1 MPLRDLVSTRAR
13 AGAAHFALSAA
24 IALVVFVVIYALW
37 YPWGLFAVAGGRD
50 LFVLI
55 AAVCVV
61 TGPVLTFIVFVHGK
75 KGLGFDLVMIALL
88 QAGALAYGIHVL
100 YVSRPIYLVFVKDRF
115 ELVRANDIA
124 PAELAK
130 ARGAFAELP
139 KGGPQVVGARVPSDQ
154 EEAMRIM
161 FSAMAGVDLQYFP
174 QHYVAYD
181 GVRGEARTRGGTIAS
196 LRKLNA
202 ASAAEI
208 DSLMETLGRP
218 EQDVR
223 FLPVRAGKRDHTA
236 LIDARDGSVLR
247 VVALRPWE
255 FK

>member
-1 MPLRDLVSTRAR
+1 MALRDLVSNRAR
-13 AGAAHFALSAA
+13 ASAAHFALSAA
-24 IALVVFVVIYALW
+24 IALVAFVVIYVLW

-50 LFVLI
+50 LFILI
-55 AAVCVV
+55 ATVCVV
-61 TGPVLTFIVFVHGK
+61 TGPVLTFVVFVPGK
-75 KGLGFDLVMIALL
+75 KGLAFDLVVIALL
-88 QAGALAYGIHVL
+88 QAGALAYGSYVL
-100 YVSRPIYLVFVKDRF
+100 YVSRPVYLVFVKDRF
-115 ELVRANDIA
+115 ELVRANDI
-124 PAELAK
+124 PRAELAK

-139 KGGPQVVGARVPSDQ
+139 RDGPKVVGARVPADAS
-154 EEAMRIM
+154 EAMRIM
-161 FSAMAGVDLQYFP
+161 FSAMAGVDLQCFP

-181 GVRGEARTRGGTIAS
+181 SVREEARSRGGTIAS

-208 DSLMETLGRP
+208 DALMEKIGRR

-236 LIDARDGSVLR
+236 LIDARDASVLR